1 MDGRQRVV
9 DTPTDFDR
17 EGRHERPGL
26 QTCRVEK
33 LI

>member
-1 MDGRQRVV
+1 VDGRQRVV
-9 DTPTDFDR
+9 DTPMILI
-17 EGRHERPGL
+17 EVRHERPGL